1 MISRSPTRRWWLPCL
16 MTDDTSLN
24 LRDRRDRR
32 LSFIA
37 AISITVG
44 LAFLAVSVFF
54 PGALRPRAV
63 VAGSIASVPTVL
75 PATTV
80 LPGTVT
86 VPAAVATGGPAG
98 STATTTPAEL
108 VGGSPGGTTLPPAP
122 TTPPSTVALPPF
134 TVATIPAVR
143 VPTSARPADKPIVVA
158 VPYGV
163 TDLNP
168 HLVTQ
173 LPTDNAAVMSLVLP
187 SPFRAGARGEAVLDQ
202 DLLAEAPKVVTTD
215 PLLVQYVIRADA
227 SWSDGEPIGCDD
239 FRLAA
244 LVGSGKYL
252 QKLANGTTAPAFQ
265 TAVQAGYQHVSLGC
279 QDAKH
284 VTVSF
289 DSTQTD
295 WKWLFQSM
303 MPAHVV
309 LAAAKV
315 SDMGAMDDAAA
326 IRLAAAWN
334 TGSSL
339 AKELPKSAV
348 SGGPFRVSNVSTNG
362 VLLTINDKFW
372 AVPALAKGGLLVKA
386 IPVANQLEAMRT
398 GAAQVLGLPADASKL
413 DAIKAGSGV
422 TLTKSAPVALTE
434 LVVNFGKPE
443 LQQRSLREAIRA
455 CIDRTSLLASR
466 VTPVLPE
473 AVAADNRMLSP
484 TDAGY
489 RPTDLPTAAG
499 ADRAKEL
506 LAKIGYTISTKTGVA
521 EKAGRPLS
529 LTLFYDPSGTLGQA
543 VAEAAAA
550 QCAPAG
556 ITLVPTPN
564 SNEVVEGGPWDL
576 ALMTGSG
583 ELSLANLTARYTQN
597 SPADIGRYASASTA
611 SLMKQAASA
620 LTEADLAETLNKL
633 DGSIWA
639 DVASLPLYRAPA
651 LGVFTASVTGVSA
664 TPGTAGLFGSARVWH

>member
-1 MISRSPTRRWWLPCL
+1 
-16 MTDDTSLN
+16 MTDDTHLN
-24 LRDRRDRR
+24 FRERRDRR
-32 LSFIA
+32 LSFVA
-37 AISITVG
+37 AVSITVG
-44 LAFLAVSVFF
+44 LACLAVSVLF
-54 PGALRPRAV
+54 PGALRQRAV
-63 VAGSIASVPTVL
+63 VAGGLASVPTL
-75 PATTV
+75 SPTT
-80 LPGTVT
+80 TA
-86 VPAAVATGGPAG
+86 VPAPV
-98 STATTTPAEL
+98 TTPPALAVGGTKVSTGSSTSIAPTEL
-108 VGGSPGGTTLPPAP
+108 VGGSPSGTTVPPAP
-122 TTPPSTVALPPF
+122 TTPPSTVALAPF
-134 TVATIPAVR
+134 TVPTIPVVR
-143 VPTSARPADKPIVVA
+143 VPSSVRAADTPIVVA

-187 SPFRAGARGEAVLDQ
+187 SPFRSGARGEPILDQ
-202 DLLAEAPKVVTTD
+202 DLLAEAPKIVTTD
-215 PLLVQYVIRADA
+215 PLLLQYTIRPDA

-244 LVGSGKYL
+244 LAGSGKYL
-252 QKLANGTTAPAFQ
+252 QKVANGTTSPAFQ
-265 TAVQAGYQHVSLGC
+265 TAAEPRYQHLSLGC
-279 QDAKH
+279 QDVKH

-289 DSTQTD
+289 DSSEPD

-315 SDMGAMDDAAA
+315 TDMTTLDDASA

-339 AKELPKSAV
+339 AKELPKAAV
-348 SGGPFRVSNVSTNG
+348 SGGPFRVSSVSTEG

-372 AVPALAKGGLLVKA
+372 AAPAVAKGGILVKA
-386 IPVANQLEAMRT
+386 IPVASQLEAMRT
-398 GAAQVLGLPADASKL
+398 GAAHVLGLPADASKL
-413 DAIKAGSGV
+413 DAIHAGSGV

-443 LQQRSLREAIRA
+443 LQQRALRQALSA

-466 VTPVLPE
+466 VIPVLPE
-473 AVAADNRMLSP
+473 AVAADNRMLAP
-484 TDAGY
+484 TEVGY
-489 RPTDLPTAAG
+489 RRTDLTSSAGAG

-506 LAKIGYTISTKTGVA
+506 LAKIGYTISNKTGVA
-521 EKAGRPLS
+521 EKAGRPLA
-529 LTLFYDPSGTLGQA
+529 LTLFYDPAGTLGQA
-543 VAEAAAA
+543 VADAVVA

-564 SNEVVEGGPWDL
+564 TNEVVEGGPWDL
-576 ALMTGSG
+576 ALLTGSG
-583 ELSLANLTARYTQN
+583 ELSLANRTARYTQN
-597 SPADIGRYASASTA
+597 ASADVGRYASASAA

-620 LTEADLAETLNKL
+620 LTEADAAEALNKV
-633 DGSIWA
+633 DESIWA

-651 LGVFTASVTGVSA
+651 LGVFAASVTGVSA
-664 TPGTAGLFGSARVWH
+664 TPGAAGLFGSARAWR